1 MSWMPLEP
9 IGEGL
14 GGLLETLPRGPS
26 RVAPPRV
33 EKREGTRKREE
44 ETRDKREEKREERR
58 DKREEREGI
67 REKRQERREK
77 REEEKRGGRRED

>member
-44 ETRDKREEKREERR
+44 ETRDKREEQREETRGKREETHRTGCAAHSVGRARR
-58 DKREEREGI
+58 VSIGPRV
-67 REKRQERREK
+67 
-77 REEEKRGGRRED
+77 

>member
-26 RVAPPRV
+26 RVAPPPR
-33 EKREGTRKREE
+33 
-44 ETRDKREEKREERR
+44 REERGNE
-58 DKREEREGI
+58 KEERTE
-67 REKRQERREK
+67 REREK
-77 REEEKRGGRRED
+77 REEEEREGRRED